1 MEKKRFFRILGKASR
16 QQVSALA
23 APYKEKQRI
32 TVIKEPAKSLAMIR
46 MREPVKESLFYL
58 GEVIVCE
65 ASVLLGQTKGTAVT
79 MGDDFENVMD
89 MAVLDAAVNAGIF
102 QGEDALLILEAAQT
116 AETEKENALYLNT
129 MVSFTAMD
137 AEEA

>member
-16 QQVSALA
+16 QQVSAMA

-79 MGDDFENVMD
+79 MGDDFEKVMD

-102 QGEDALLILEAAQT
+102 QEEDALLILEAAQT

>member
-58 GEVIVCE
+58 GEVIVCV

-79 MGDDFENVMD
+79 MGDDFEKVMD

-102 QGEDALLILEAAQT
+102 QEEDALLILEAAQT

>member
-46 MREPVKESLFYL
+46 MWEPVKESLFYL

-79 MGDDFENVMD
+79 MGDDFEKVMD

>member
-1 MEKKRFFRILGKASR
+1 MEKKRFFRILGRASR

-79 MGDDFENVMD
+79 MGDDFEKVLD

-102 QGEDALLILEAAQT
+102 QEEDALLILEAAQT
-116 AETEKENALYLNT
+116 ARQKRK
-129 MVSFTAMD
+129 MHCI
-137 AEEA
+137 

>member
-1 MEKKRFFRILGKASR
+1 MEKKRFFRILGRASR

-46 MREPVKESLFYL
+46 MRAPVKESLFYL

-79 MGDDFENVMD
+79 MGDDFEKVLD

-102 QGEDALLILEAAQT
+102 QEEDALLILEAAQT

>member
-79 MGDDFENVMD
+79 MGDDFEKVMD
-89 MAVLDAAVNAGIF
+89 MAVLDAAVNAGII
-102 QGEDALLILEAAQT
+102 QEEDALLILEVAQT

>member
-1 MEKKRFFRILGKASR
+1 MEKKRFCRILGRASR

-79 MGDDFENVMD
+79 MGDDFEKVLD

-102 QGEDALLILEAAQT
+102 QEEDALLILEAAQT

>member
-16 QQVSALA
+16 QQVSAMA

-79 MGDDFENVMD
+79 MGDDFEKVMD

-102 QGEDALLILEAAQT
+102 QEVDALLILEAAQT

>member
-46 MREPVKESLFYL
+46 MREPVKESLFHL

-65 ASVLLGQTKGTAVT
+65 ASVLLGQAKGTAVT
-79 MGDDFENVMD
+79 MGDDFEKVMD

-102 QGEDALLILEAAQT
+102 QEEDALLSLEAAQI
-116 AETEKENALYLNT
+116 AETKKENALYWNT

>member
-1 MEKKRFFRILGKASR
+1 MEKKRFFRILGNASR

-79 MGDDFENVMD
+79 MGDDFEKVMD

-102 QGEDALLILEAAQT
+102 QEEDVLLILEAAQT

>member
-1 MEKKRFFRILGKASR
+1 MEKKRFFRILGRASR

-46 MREPVKESLFYL
+46 MREPVKESLFHL

-79 MGDDFENVMD
+79 MGDDFEKVMD

-102 QGEDALLILEAAQT
+102 QEDALLILEAAQI

>member
-79 MGDDFENVMD
+79 MGDDFEKVMD

>member
-1 MEKKRFFRILGKASR
+1 MEKKRFFRILGRASR

-79 MGDDFENVMD
+79 MGDDFEKVLD

-102 QGEDALLILEAAQT
+102 QEEDALLILEAAQT

>member
-79 MGDDFENVMD
+79 MGDDFEKVMD

-102 QGEDALLILEAAQT
+102 EEDALLILEAAQT

>member
-46 MREPVKESLFYL
+46 MREPVKESLFHL

-65 ASVLLGQTKGTAVT
+65 ASVLLGQAKGTAVT
-79 MGDDFENVMD
+79 MGDDFEKVMD

-102 QGEDALLILEAAQT
+102 QEEDALLSLETAQI
-116 AETEKENALYLNT
+116 AETEKENALYWNT

>member
-79 MGDDFENVMD
+79 MGDDFEKVMD

-102 QGEDALLILEAAQT
+102 QEEDALLILEAAQT